1 MLIQLD
7 PPIPMTCPKGSGL
20 AYILIDYG
28 IDYDLHWVIFLDA
41 NGEIWTYP
49 NREVRAI
56 KNITIGRIVE
66 GEK

>member
-20 AYILIDYG
+20 AYALIDYG
-28 IDYDLHWVIFLDA
+28 IDYDLHWVIFLDN

-49 NREVRAI
+49 NREVRAV
-56 KNITIGRIVE
+56 KNITIGRIIGE
-66 GEK
+66 GK